1 MNRIE
6 VNANESGRDVYI
18 YIFTSCPSLVAS
30 SQAHSKTARTRYD
43 ERQEWQAD
51 SAAAAADAARGVT
64 GCCRESVTA
73 DGDLPRISDTFSSVR
88 PSATVPVWGGQ
99 HRPVQVPELID
110 YAHRSRDERR
120 NAPAA
125 AIHALAWVYRQM

>member
-6 VNANESGRDVYI
+6 VNANESGRDVYIYI

-88 PSATVPVWGGQ
+88 PSVR
-99 HRPVQVPELID
+99 HRTGVGRP
-110 YAHRSRDERR
+110 ASSRPGAGTNRLCAQKPRR
-120 NAPAA
+120 AP
-125 AIHALAWVYRQM
+125 